1 LQRRIEQTGAIV
13 MLTRQATKDLESA
26 AKGSRRGV
34 TAMEY
39 LMMISLIIVV
49 CLIAIGYLG
58 SANNTNI
65 SSSATSISNAVKKG
79 G

>member
-1 LQRRIEQTGAIV
+1 
-13 MLTRQATKDLESA
+13 MLTRADTQDQERA
-26 AKGSRRGV
+26 AQEARRGV

-39 LMMISLIIVV
+39 LMMVSLIIVV

-58 SANNTNI
+58 SNNNANM

-79 G
+79 S

>member
-1 LQRRIEQTGAIV
+1 
-13 MLTRQATKDLESA
+13 MLTRTDTQDQRRA
-26 AKGSRRGV
+26 AKDARRGV

-58 SANNTNI
+58 SSNNTNM
-65 SSSATSISNAVKKG
+65 SSSATSITNAMKKG